1 MLIYNDRDSIKD
13 SSIINLFR
21 TLGPLSKTALISTA
35 YEELI
40 YSNGLQSIN
49 NDTIKN
55 MIIHFGIMIK
65 RHDNNVT
72 EIKKYSDGL
81 MEYILNNANLIYT
94 EDSLNFNNI
103 PEQNLKFNRDAF
115 INNTEFINLLISSK
129 GSITHL
135 IYEYKYETTCFK
147 HYEEFID
154 KYLKRLTKS

>member
-1 MLIYNDRDSIKD
+1 LIYNSGESIKD
-13 SSIINLFR
+13 SSIINLIKN
-21 TLGPLSKTALISTA
+21 LSPISKTALISSA

-55 MIIHFGIMIK
+55 IVIHFGIMIK
-65 RHDNNVT
+65 RHENNVT

-81 MEYILNNANLIYT
+81 MKYILKNANLIYT
-94 EDSLNFNNI
+94 EDSINFNNI
-103 PEQNLKFNRDAF
+103 PKQNLKINRDAF